1 MKAPLLLLMLTLTL
15 AGCRF
20 DKEILSVQANLKE
33 EQVWTFIQFNIPEEN
48 EGMESF
54 YYYGQVSKD
63 LYQLIGNNNLQ
74 SGFLRLQNIHYWGND
89 DLIHAYRDLENS
101 GERVFRIEDIR
112 SIKLVRKA
120 PTPGLGYEQFE
131 APSKAHEKARA
142 TSNI

>member
-1 MKAPLLLLMLTLTL
+1 MKTPLLLLMLTLSL

-33 EQVWTFIQFNIPEEN
+33 EQVWTFIQFNIPEEDQ
-48 EGMESF
+48 GMESF

-63 LYQLIGNNNLQ
+63 LYQLIAHNNLQ

-131 APSKAHEKARA
+131 APKKVHDKARA